1 MNRELMTGL
10 IPLFAVI
17 IASYPLGR
25 HLAKVYKGE
34 KNWMSFMSPI
44 ERFIYKLAGIDPKEE
59 MTWKH
64 FLRSLLICNLFWFFW
79 GILLLLIQGILPLN
93 PDGNSG
99 Q

>member
-34 KNWMSFMSPI
+34 KNWMSFI
-44 ERFIYKLAGIDPKEE
+44 ESDRTFHLQIS
-59 MTWKH
+59 WH
-64 FLRSLLICNLFWFFW
+64 
-79 GILLLLIQGILPLN
+79 
-93 PDGNSG
+93 
-99 Q
+99 